1 MKVTDF
7 YPIFYTNDVEAEIER
22 YAKDLGFAL
31 KHRPEIEFLDYAV
44 LENKNGRRI
53 DLVCSHF
60 PSDSFT
66 EGYLGMRANVNDFEA
81 GVSYFAKQGYAIFG
95 EPHETAASIVALLNK
110 GEKDFIVLFH
120 HK

>member
-66 EGYLGMRANVNDFEA
+66 EGYLGMRANV
-81 GVSYFAKQGYAIFG
+81 KQVFPI
-95 EPHETAASIVALLNK
+95 LQNK
-110 GEKDFIVLFH
+110 ATRSSANRTKRQLRSLPY
-120 HK
+120 